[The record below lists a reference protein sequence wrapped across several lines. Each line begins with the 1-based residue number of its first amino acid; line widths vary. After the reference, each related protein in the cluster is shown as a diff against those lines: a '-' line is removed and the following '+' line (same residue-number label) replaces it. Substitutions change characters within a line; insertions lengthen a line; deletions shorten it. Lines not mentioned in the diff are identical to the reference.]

1 MIEVPDADR
10 LQSVTDTTVAD
21 FPEMAPVE
29 RHRDPPRVDDV
40 DRATQDA
47 VDAIGALDDLP
58 AGSEVGI
65 TAGSRGIHDMPAVVS
80 AIVDAVEA
88 RDLSPFVFPAM
99 GSHGGATAEGQ
110 VETLESVG
118 VTEERVGCPIR
129 SSMDVTVVG
138 HDDQGRPI
146 PASDDALEAD
156 AVLIANRVKLHTD
169 FTGAIESG
177 LAKMTV
183 IGVGKQRGANAAH
196 QAALDSSFSEV
207 LPERAAVLFE
217 ETPIVGGVAV
227 LENANERAAQ
237 IEGVPVDDILD
248 REPELLE
255 RARELQPMLPVED
268 LDLLVLDE
276 IGKNVSGTGMDTN
289 VVGRMNV
296 YGEPEFET
304 PDIVRIYVRS
314 LTEETHGNA
323 NGIGLADF
331 VHADAASEM
340 DPGDTYVNSVSGGQ
354 PERGRI
360 PPVVPDDET
369 ALVLACA
376 TIGVSDPSDLRI
388 ARIENTLE
396 PDRLHVSEPV
406 ADELREREDTTVG
419 ELQPIELEDGAL
431 TGEY

>member
-1 MIEVPDADR
+1 MIEVPDPAR
-10 LQSVTDTTVAD
+10 LQTVTDTTVAD
-21 FPEMAPVE
+21 FPRVAPVE
-29 RHRDPPRVDDV
+29 IYRDPPAIDDV
-40 DRATQDA
+40 AGATADA
-47 VDAIGALDDLP
+47 VGAIDGLRDLP
-58 AGSEVGI
+58 EGSEVGI
-65 TAGSRGIHDMPAVVS
+65 TAGSRGINDMPAVLS
-80 AIVDAVEA
+80 AIVSAMKA
-88 RDLSPFVFPAM
+88 RDLEPFVFPAM
-99 GSHGGATAEGQ
+99 GSHGGATPEGQ

-138 HDDQGRPI
+138 EDSEGRPI
-146 PASDDALEAD
+146 PASDDALAAD
-156 AVLIANRVKLHTD
+156 AVVIANRVKLHTD
-169 FTGAIESG
+169 FTGDIESG

-207 LPERAAVLFE
+207 IPERAAILFDE
-217 ETPIVGGVAV
+217 APIVGGVAV
-227 LENANERAAQ
+227 LENANERAAA
-237 IEGVPVDDILD
+237 IEGVPVGEILD
-248 REPELLE
+248 REPALLE
-255 RARELQPMLPVED
+255 RARELQPMLPVDE
-268 LDLLVLDE
+268 LDLLILDE

-331 VHADAASEM
+331 VHEDAAHAM
-340 DPGDTYVNSVSGGQ
+340 DPGDTYVNSVTGGQ
-354 PERGRI
+354 PERGRL

-369 ALVLACA
+369 GLVLAAA
-376 TIGVSDPSDLRI
+376 TIGVADPADLRI

-406 ADELREREDTTVG
+406 AEELRDRSDCSVG
-419 ELQPIELEDGAL
+419 ELSPLRIEDGGF
-431 TGEY
+431 TEEF